1 MSRYTVAIGL
11 AIEGAA
17 LLFALSL
24 CRAAGRADQWSAG
37 HRVELEGR
45 A

>member
-37 HRVELEGR
+37 HYAALLGL